1 MKKLYWESM
10 EVNNQKFF
18 FTVTDKGLNFV
29 SSPGKYLSEIFDF
42 YPENRY
48 EYQFLYDETVTGDYL
63 DELTD
68 YFDKKRK
75 KFELPLD
82 LDDYGTK
89 LQHEVWSEIQK
100 IPYGQTMT
108 YKQLVEN
115 VGRKRAIRP
124 VAHAVAINPVLIVI
138 PCHRVVRAN
147 GDIGDYRGG
156 KESKKALLEFEQK
169 PVEKQSLIKKLPLP
183 KLSQLGKPDL

>member
-1 MKKLYWESM
+1 M

-82 LDDYGTK
+82 LDGYGTK

-108 YKQLVEN
+108 YKQLAEN